1 MGAMG
6 YGIIFVMNPK
16 SDSYYQN
23 RRPEIYGMI
32 PEKAQKVLEI
42 GCAAG
47 GFRLN
52 FPDEVEYWGVEPV
65 HEAAEQARQKNIRV
79 LCGTYDEVCE
89 QLPAAYFDV
98 VACNDVIEHVPDPEA
113 FLVSLKG
120 KLATNGILVGSLP
133 NVRFWG
139 NLINLLIRRDWKYE
153 ENGVLD
159 RTHLRFFTAKSF
171 RRLMHGAGYE
181 LVKMAGIESK
191 RMKVL
196 KVLFSPF
203 LLLAGFDVC
212 DMQFMFKAIQAREQ
226 E

>member
-1 MGAMG
+1 MG

-32 PEKAQKVLEI
+32 PEKSQKVLEI

-52 FPDEVEYWGVEPV
+52 FPDQVEYWGVEPV
-65 HEAAEQARQKNIRV
+65 REAAEQARQRNIKV
-79 LCGTYDEVCE
+79 LCGTYDEVRE

-98 VACNDVIEHVPDPEA
+98 VVCNDVIEHVPDPEA

-120 KLATNGILVGSLP
+120 KLAPNGILVGSVP

-139 NLINLLIRRDWKYE
+139 NLINLLVRRDWKYE
-153 ENGVLD
+153 ESGVLD

-171 RRLMHGAGYE
+171 RRLMDDTGYE
-181 LVKMAGIESK
+181 LVQLAGIESK

-203 LLLAGFDVC
+203 LILAGFDVC
-212 DMQFMFKAIQAREQ
+212 DMQFRFKATCGKKE

>member
-1 MGAMG
+1 MG
-6 YGIIFVMNPK
+6 YGIIFAMKQK
-16 SDSYYQN
+16 SNSYYQN
-23 RRPEIYGMI
+23 QRSEIYGMI
-32 PEKAQKVLEI
+32 PEPVQKVLEI

-52 FPDEVEYWGVEPV
+52 FPDQVEYWGVEPV
-65 HEAAEQARQKNIRV
+65 REAAEQARQKSIKV
-79 LCGTYDEVCE
+79 LCGTYDEVRE

-98 VACNDVIEHVPDPEA
+98 VVCNDVIEHVPDPEA

-120 KLATNGILVGSLP
+120 KLATNGILVGSIP

-139 NLINLLIRRDWKYE
+139 NLINLLVRRDWKYE
-153 ENGVLD
+153 ESGVLD

-171 RRLMHGAGYE
+171 RRLMHGTGYE

-191 RMKVL
+191 RMKAL

-203 LLLAGFDVC
+203 LILAGFDVC
-212 DMQFMFKAIQAREQ
+212 DMQFMFKARCGKNDE
-226 E
+226 

>member
-16 SDSYYQN
+16 SNSYYQN

-52 FPDEVEYWGVEPV
+52 FPDQVEYWGVEPV
-65 HEAAEQARQKNIRV
+65 REAAEQARQRNIKV
-79 LCGTYDEVCE
+79 LCGTYDEVRE

-98 VACNDVIEHVPDPEA
+98 VVCNDVIEHVPDPEA
-113 FLVSLKG
+113 FLASLKG
-120 KLATNGILVGSLP
+120 KLAPNGILVGSIP

-139 NLINLLIRRDWKYE
+139 NLINLLVRRDWKYE
-153 ENGVLD
+153 ESGVLD

-171 RRLMHGAGYE
+171 RRLMHGTGFE

-203 LLLAGFDVC
+203 LLLAGFDIC
-212 DMQFMFKAIQAREQ
+212 DMQLMFKATCGKKE

>member
-1 MGAMG
+1 MG
-6 YGIIFVMNPK
+6 YGIIFAMSPK
-16 SDSYYQN
+16 SNSYYQN
-23 RRPEIYGMI
+23 RRSEIYGMI
-32 PEKAQKVLEI
+32 PEKLQKVLEI

-52 FPDEVEYWGVEPV
+52 FPGEVESWGVEPV
-65 HEAAEQARQKNIRV
+65 REAAEQARQKNIKV
-79 LCGTYDEVCE
+79 LCGTYDEVSE

-98 VACNDVIEHVPDPEA
+98 VVCNDVIEHVPDPEA

-120 KLATNGILVGSLP
+120 KLAPNGILVGSIP

-139 NLINLLIRRDWKYE
+139 NLINLLVRRDWKYE

-171 RRLMHGAGYE
+171 RRLMHGTGYE

-203 LLLAGFDVC
+203 LILAGFDVC
-212 DMQFMFKAIQAREQ
+212 DMQFMFKATCGKKE